1 MHACKKIVRILIEE
15 QLRRRQLGLLPT
27 GNLAIV
33 IPVLQNR
40 ASILPVPITTSVCGF
55 RCKKQIESP
64 RYACYEIY
72 NGIFDIKSY
81 WTAYLPMIS

>member
-40 ASILPVPITTSVCGF
+40 ASILPVPTTTSVCGF
-55 RCKKQIESP
+55 RCKSRLSHQGMHAMKYIMVFLTLKVIELLT
-64 RYACYEIY
+64 CQ
-72 NGIFDIKSY
+72 
-81 WTAYLPMIS
+81 